1 MNSPTNHVFTEV
13 EGVKIHYRTAGSGPA
28 LLLLHGWPT
37 SSYLYR
43 KIIERVSDGY
53 QVIAMDLPGF
63 GESDKKL
70 EDSYSFRYHS
80 RILNGF
86 LHNLNLEKVTLGV
99 HDMGGPIGLYWMIH
113 NMEKVERLIL
123 FNTLIYPKFSFM
135 VKLFAFATV
144 APIVKNVLISPW
156 GIKRSMYFG
165 VHQKQNLNAKIIKNY
180 QEPFAGKTDRKLLI
194 KTVQRLSMQAY
205 KEIAKSLP
213 AFKGPVLILY
223 GEKDRILPDVAETM
237 ANAKKDLP
245 QAEVKSYPNAGHFL
259 QEDVPEEL
267 SEEISAFLGKN
278 PV

>member
-1 MNSPTNHVFTEV
+1 MSAQITSAFTEV

-43 KIIERVSDGY
+43 EIIEKVSEHH

-63 GESDKKL
+63 GQSDKKL
-70 EDSYSFRYHS
+70 EDSYSFRYHM

-86 LHNLNLEKVTLGV
+86 LKNLKLEKVTLGV
-99 HDMGGPIGLYWMIH
+99 HDMGGPIGLYWMIK

-135 VKLFAFATV
+135 VKLFAFATI
-144 APIVKNVLISPW
+144 APGIKQALISPW

-165 VHQKQNLNAKIIKNY
+165 VFNKKNLNAEIIRNY
-180 QEPFAGKTDRKLLI
+180 QEPFLGKKDRLLLI

-205 KEIAKSLP
+205 GEVARALP
-213 AFKGPVLILY
+213 NFKGPVLILY
-223 GEKDRILPDVAETM
+223 GEKDKILPDVAKTM
-237 ANAKKDLP
+237 ARAKKDLP
-245 QAEVKSYPNAGHFL
+245 QAVVRTYPNAGHFL
-259 QEDVPEEL
+259 QEDVSDEL
-267 SEEISAFLGKN
+267 SVEINAFLSA
-278 PV
+278 

>member
-1 MNSPTNHVFTEV
+1 MSSSTNRAFTEV
-13 EGVKIHYRTAGSGPA
+13 KGVKIHYRTAGSGPV
-28 LLLLHGWPT
+28 LLFLHGWPT

-43 KIIERVSDGY
+43 EIIERVSNSY

-63 GESDKKL
+63 GESDKRL

-86 LHNLNLEKVTLGV
+86 LHNLKLEKVTLGV

-135 VKLFAFATV
+135 VKLFAFATIT
-144 APIVKNVLISPW
+144 PIIKNVLISPW
-156 GIKRSMYFG
+156 GIKKSMYFG
-165 VHQKQNLNAKIIKNY
+165 VQQKQNLNAEIIKNY

-213 AFKGPVLILY
+213 DFKGPVLILY

-245 QAEVKSYPNAGHFL
+245 QAKVKSYPNAGHFL

-267 SEEISAFLGKN
+267 SEVINEFLDETS
-278 PV
+278 V